1 MKETIL
7 TEKIDLLRMQETE
20 INCNLDHSLV
30 SFPGFGLETEN
41 NSQLLR
47 VYVYISNKIE
57 YKMKQNVTMLQVT
70 C

>member
-30 SFPGFGLETEN
+30 SFPRFGIETEK
-41 NSQLLR
+41 NSQLSR
-47 VYVYISNKIE
+47 VLVYISNKIE
-57 YKMKQNVTMLQVT
+57 YKMKQSVTMLQIT